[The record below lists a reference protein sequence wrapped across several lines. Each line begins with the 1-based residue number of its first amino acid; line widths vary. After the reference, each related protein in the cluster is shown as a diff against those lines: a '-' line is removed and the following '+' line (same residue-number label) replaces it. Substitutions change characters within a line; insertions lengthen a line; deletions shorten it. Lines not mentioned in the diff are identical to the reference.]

1 MALSKTDL
9 EYLNI
14 GRSVRA
20 VAAPVPLDVLEP
32 LNVRLGIA
40 VDLTV
45 QLDIGADHCC
55 GIGRQSGLKDGPVWR
70 TL

>member
-1 MALSKTDL
+1 MFGMFPEGFLFLALSKTNL

-14 GRSVRA
+14 GCSIRA
-20 VAAPVPLDVLEP
+20 VAAPVSFYVFEP

-45 QLDIGADHCC
+45 
-55 GIGRQSGLKDGPVWR
+55 
-70 TL
+70 

>member
-1 MALSKTDL
+1 MNQHSYTSLPPLALGKTSQAAYFLSLLKTNL

-20 VAAPVPLDVLEP
+20 VAAPVSFYVLEP

-45 QLDIGADHCC
+45 
-55 GIGRQSGLKDGPVWR
+55 
-70 TL
+70 